1 MDQIDVGHARVGQE
15 HGQDLV
21 VAQPPSEVLVTQIR
35 TAIKADIAVERSEA
49 AQIALSRFAAL
60 IDQLSPQDLDK
71 VAAQVSTILPALASA
86 KPNIAFAERAIVN
99 IGNTLLKTHGGLP
112 GAIYKFTNGSP
123 IVAVYF
129 SLVLSLTSFLVLI
142 LLYHMISSR
151 QMLPIFML
159 FAGPE
164 FLTTVTF
171 GFLGA
176 MVSIAFRLDTAE
188 IERVGLVPLF
198 MTNLIK
204 PYIGAMFGL
213 IVYCILET
221 KIITIAGINDG
232 PVQTL
237 AKLQSATPADRVWVV
252 GGEVFT
258 VHDYLLL
265 FISALVG
272 FLAGFSERF
281 AADLIDKSSR
291 VFTGGSPDRTDV
303 RSDIQ

>member
-1 MDQIDVGHARVGQE
+1 MDQIEVVHE

-21 VAQPPSEVLVTQIR
+21 VAPQPAEALVAQIR
-35 TAIKADIAVERSEA
+35 AAIKEDIAVERSEF

-60 IDQLSPQDLDK
+60 VDQLSSSDLDK
-71 VAAQVSTILPALASA
+71 VGAQVSTILPALSSA

-112 GAIYKFTNGSP
+112 GLIYRLTNGSP

-129 SLVLSLTSFLVLI
+129 ALILSLVSFLVCILI
-142 LLYHMISSR
+142 YHVIASR
-151 QMLPIFML
+151 HMLPIFMI

-176 MVSIAFRLDTAE
+176 MVSIAFRLDTTE

-198 MTNLIK
+198 MTNLVK

-221 KIITIAGINDG
+221 KIITIAGINDS

-237 AKLQSATPADRVWVV
+237 AKLQSATPADRIWVV
-252 GGEVFT
+252 GGDIFT

-272 FLAGFSERF
+272 FLSGFSERF
-281 AADLIDKSSR
+281 AADLIDKSSQA
-291 VFTGGSPDRTDV
+291 FTGSSPKGTDDR
-303 RSDIQ
+303 R